1 MIQVEHLT
9 KRFGSHTVLDDFSLT
24 FEQGKIY
31 GVVGRNGSGKTVLFK
46 CICGFLKP
54 TAGTVTADRQRIG
67 RDVDMLPNAGIILES
82 PGFLP
87 GYSGLQNLWF
97 LAGLRR
103 KIRRDDCARAMVR
116 VGLDPKDRKRVSRY
130 SMGMRQRLG
139 IAQAI
144 MENPDILILDEPTN
158 GLDDGGVREIHEL
171 LLELK
176 AQGKLILLA
185 SHSREDIET
194 LCDIV
199 IRMDHGKTIQSSD

>member
-9 KRFGSHTVLDDFSLT
+9 KRFGSHTVLDNFSLT

-54 TAGTVTADRQRIG
+54 TAGTVMVDRQRIG

-103 KIRRDDCARAMVR
+103 KIGRDDCAKAMVQ

-176 AQGKLILLA
+176 AQGKVILLA
-185 SHSREDIET
+185 SHNKEDIEV
-194 LCDIV
+194 LCNTI
-199 IRMDHGKTIQSSD
+199 IRMDQGKSFY

>member
-54 TAGTVTADRQRIG
+54 TSGTVMVDTQRIG

-103 KIRRDDCARAMVR
+103 KIGRDDCAKAMVR
-116 VGLDPKDRKRVSRY
+116 VGLDPKDKKRVSRY

-139 IAQAI
+139 IAQAM
-144 MENPDILILDEPTN
+144 MEDPDILILDEPTN

-176 AQGKLILLA
+176 AHGKLILLA

-194 LCDIV
+194 LCDVV
-199 IRMDHGKTIQSSD
+199 IRMGQGKIIV

>member
-54 TAGTVTADRQRIG
+54 TAGSVTADGQRIG
-67 RDVDMLPNAGIILES
+67 QDVDMLPNAGIILES

-103 KIRRDDCARAMVR
+103 KIGRDDCAKAMVR
-116 VGLDPKDRKRVSRY
+116 VGLNPKDRKRVSRY

-176 AQGKLILLA
+176 AQGKVILLA

-194 LCDIV
+194 LCDTV
-199 IRMDHGKTIQSSD
+199 IRMDQGKVALLTP